1 MIDPLRFT
9 LRRIFRCLPTFAV
22 GSFVAAGV
30 VAVQAQPVMAQTEPY
45 RLNAQDRLMIRVLT
59 YDYRLNSLTGWQG
72 LSGEYGISPEGNL
85 QLPLAGTLQAE
96 GLTQTELSESISDL
110 LRRRAGLDET
120 PQLSVEL
127 MSSLPVYVLGHVE
140 QRGAVEFRPGMT
152 ARQALAL
159 AGGMFRTQASN
170 DTVRIVALTG
180 ELSEVEGTLRALET
194 EQARIRGELAEL
206 QGHAE
211 TEAPALPVSENNVQR
226 RLQLADQTARQV
238 RIDSYND
245 LQVMLQEKGARLTK
259 QLALRDQQI
268 ESTRE
273 QLSGIE
279 SLNERGL
286 AVNARVTSLEASL
299 SELESKRLEIET
311 ALLLLD
317 EQLNQAE
324 RDRDTITTD
333 AIAERLA
340 RLSVL
345 ESEVA
350 ASRIRQSTARA
361 QLQAV
366 LGADTPVADPAD
378 QPAPIFVVTRD
389 GESREI
395 LPDDRLHP
403 GDTLDINLPPID
415 TAADQQDMIQ

>member
-1 MIDPLRFT
+1 MIDRIRRLPRRWFCRFT
-9 LRRIFRCLPTFAV
+9 APRIAPILAV
-22 GSFVAAGV
+22 CALAIQPQSAHA
-30 VAVQAQPVMAQTEPY
+30 QAEPY
-45 RLNAQDRLMIRVLT
+45 RLNPQDRLMIRVLT

-72 LSGEYGISPEGNL
+72 LSGEYGISPEGSL

-96 GLTQTELSESISDL
+96 GLTQAELSEAISDL

-127 MSSLPVYVLGHVE
+127 MSSLPVYVLGNVE
-140 QRGAVEFRPGMT
+140 QRGAVEYRPGMT

-159 AGGMFRTQASN
+159 AGGMFRAQAAN
-170 DTVRIVALTG
+170 DTVRIVALSG
-180 ELSEVEGTLRALET
+180 ALSEAEGTLRAFET

-206 QGHAE
+206 QGDPTAA
-211 TEAPALPVSENNVQR
+211 TDAPTPSEKDVQR
-226 RLQLADQTARQV
+226 RLQIADQTARQV

-245 LQVMLQEKGARLTK
+245 LHVMLQEKGARLTK
-259 QLALRDQQI
+259 QLELRDEQI

-273 QLSGIE
+273 QLAGIE

-345 ESEVA
+345 ESELA
-350 ASRIRQSTARA
+350 AARIRQSTARA

-366 LGADTPVADPAD
+366 LGADTPAPDAETP
-378 QPAPIFVVTRD
+378 PEPIFIVTRD
-389 GESREI
+389 GDSREI
-395 LPDDRLHP
+395 LPNDRLQP
-403 GDTLDINLPPID
+403 GDTLDINLPAID
-415 TAADQQDMIQ
+415 TAETEQDMMQ